1 MKRPYLIYL
10 AIFLPAAAEA
20 QEVAPSQ
27 IFDRFAS
34 AYQTLN
40 FSEVSSYIHS
50 RTLGKYRETTSAIIK
65 HAVEKYGVD
74 EFFQGTL

>member
-50 RTLGKYRETTSAIIK
+50 RTLGNYRETTSAII
-65 HAVEKYGVD
+65 
-74 EFFQGTL
+74 